1 MESTCNLIRKV
12 MSKDALGYP
21 IATESKVTV
30 LCNARTVSRQEFFDA
45 GKAGLVPQYE
55 IRINAIEYN
64 GEDELEYNGKR
75 YGIYRTYQADDYVS
89 LYVEY
94 KGGVSDE

>member
-1 MESTCNLIRKV
+1 MESTCDLIKKV

-21 IATESKVTV
+21 IATETKTTV
-30 LCNARTVSRQEFFDA
+30 LCEIRTVSRQEFFDA
-45 GKAGLVPQYE
+45 GKAGLVPEYE
-55 IRINAIEYN
+55 IRINAIEYS

-75 YGIYRTYQADDYVS
+75 YGIYRTYQTADYIE

-94 KGGVSDE
+94 KGGVSIE